1 MSHHLNMLPLT
12 LVWGVALLGCALPAA
27 SEGQQLLPDL
37 IAWDYNDGFDLDP
50 RYDTDTIDNRV
61 LYRFDV
67 AIPNIGDG
75 PMEVREE
82 TNGTISQTVFQRI
95 YTSGGG
101 IDERV
106 IGTFPDPSNTFGHLW
121 FQGLAQYNLYEAVPD
136 GMGGHTRGILVSTQD
151 KTSMGIVDSGPYD
164 LTLPDAPQ
172 SRVYNSANDPILGI
186 SIGWADIYD
195 RNLPGQW
202 VDVTGLADGDYFL
215 EVVIDPYER
224 VDEIDDSNNSTE
236 LLVNL
241 EIPAPNIHPGD
252 YNDDGVVDAADYV
265 VWRNTLGTTGLPL
278 GTAADGNGNGEVDA
292 QDYLVWRDHFG
303 ELAGGA
309 VTLATVPEPHSAVVL
324 ALAAGLAAWLRRTRH
339 PVSCG

>member
-1 MSHHLNMLPLT
+1 MSHRTKLSLAAVWAFALWGYLLPN
-12 LVWGVALLGCALPAA
+12 A

-37 IAWDYNDGFDLDP
+37 IAWDYGEDFDLEP
-50 RYDTDTIDNRV
+50 RYDIETIANRV
-61 LYRFDV
+61 LYRFHV

-82 TNGTISQTVFQRI
+82 TNGTVSQTVFQRI
-95 YTSGGG
+95 HTSGGG

-121 FQGLAQYNLYEAVPD
+121 LQGLAQYNLYEALPD
-136 GMGGHTRGILVSTQD
+136 GVGGHTRGNLVSTQD

-164 LTLPDAPQ
+164 LTLPGAPQ

-202 VDVTGLADGDYFL
+202 VDVTGLADGTYYL

-224 VDEIDDSNNSTE
+224 VDETDDTNNSTE
-236 LLVNL
+236 VLVNL
-241 EIPAPNIHPGD
+241 VIPAPKIHPGD
-252 YNDDGVVDAADYV
+252 YNDDGVVDASDYV
-265 VWRNTLGTTGLPL
+265 VWRNTLGTTGLTL
-278 GTAADGNGNGEVDA
+278 GTGADGNGNGEIDA
-292 QDYLVWRDHFG
+292 GDHLVWREHFG
-303 ELAGGA
+303 ELAGGSVA
-309 VTLATVPEPHSAVVL
+309 LATVPEPHSAI
-324 ALAAGLAAWLRRTRH
+324 ALGLFAGLAAWLRRNRGVGT
-339 PVSCG
+339 CG